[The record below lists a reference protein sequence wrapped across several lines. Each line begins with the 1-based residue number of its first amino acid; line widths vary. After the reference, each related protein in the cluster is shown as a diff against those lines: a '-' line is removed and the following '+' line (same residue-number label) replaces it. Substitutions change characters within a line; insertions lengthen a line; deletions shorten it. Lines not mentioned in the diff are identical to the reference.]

1 MALKTFYT
9 KFRGYFYD
17 PTGVNYTVDI
27 ETEEEASNYKTIR
40 LGSTPFVVDCDADE
54 NYFKPVRTRTAKLT
68 VIDEDGT
75 LYDQIMPKDNFSTR
89 VSILRNNYGIGTWF
103 VSCETFEKPL
113 VSRPHEV
120 TFNLNG
126 FLAMTEFVKA
136 DPVYTNT
143 TTLYGLLRSIGK
155 GFNDVGLSSWYTSFY
170 FPKTYNY
177 GNVIDYSWFFD
188 TKKYKDVDGD
198 HVEIVGKSLLS
209 VIEAFCKF
217 YGLVAIENNGSIV
230 FVGDFTTNNYYEYFV
245 YYGQLPNIRDNGRSI
260 IYNNVQWSDLVL
272 MGKKQTVNTIRP
284 AKSVSVVS
292 KIEEYD
298 NRVSLPPFASKS
310 YYFGEILKYDVN
322 PTRYTHCHSL
332 MSDMENI
339 GGTLIMGKPRAFE
352 KKQKKALSS
361 ANSYYVNEYTITYNG
376 EAEGTY
382 PLNASYLYVGNVTYP
397 LSKNWANIS
406 ASSFHSTSDELTNE
420 QVWCGAFM
428 VRSEIYEGS
437 AQKASY
443 NLTDMLYVSGLCYS
457 PINDLTPTFPEQFS
471 KMKAVTLR
479 SDKIVKIY
487 NGFVNIKASAKIIDY
502 YGNFAD
508 ADGVVMN
515 FQLKIGN
522 RYYSDT
528 DGWTEDESFFSISFK
543 DGKIL
548 SNKTAFMH
556 TTEESGFFIE
566 IPSGQYQ
573 EGIVELSVTPAFW
586 KSGSTNDGKL
596 PMCAMFSEL
605 SVDFTYKASDLA
617 FGDRENNFFAMIDAG
632 AKDEIEVENDIA
644 SDCYNKAAEN
654 VIKKQYSLD
663 NAQNDNKNNIKPE
676 LLLLSRMKEYY
687 SKPRSIL
694 SLEVSYERKNSL
706 TLSSVIWQDG
716 KTYFPFGY
724 SIDYKANKVNLKL
737 FEQPDYPD
745 DIIP

>member
-1 MALKTFYT
+1 MALKTFYQN
-9 KFRGYFYD
+9 FRGTFLSND
-17 PTGVNYTVDI
+17 GVKYYVII
-27 ETEEEASNYKTIR
+27 ETDKKLFDTAKTIR
-40 LGSTPFVVDCDADE
+40 LGATPFVIDCDADE

-75 LYDQIMPKDNFSTR
+75 LYDQIIPKDNFSTK
-89 VSILRNNYGIGTWF
+89 VSILRNGIGSSSDSWF
-103 VSCETFEKPL
+103 ISCETFEKPL

-155 GFNDVGLSSWYTSFY
+155 GFNDVGISLWYTSFY
-170 FPKTYNY
+170 FPKTFNY
-177 GNVIDYSWFFD
+177 KSLIDYSWFFE
-188 TKKYKDVDGD
+188 TKKYKDIDGD

-245 YYGQLPNIRDNGRSI
+245 DYGQLPKIHNNGRDI
-260 IYNNVQWSDLVL
+260 IYNNVQWSDLVW
-272 MGKKQTVNTIRP
+272 MGTEQTVNTIRP

-298 NRVSLPPFASKS
+298 NRISLPSFASKA
-310 YYFGEILKYDVN
+310 YHFGEIESRDAQFQ
-322 PTRYTHCHSL
+322 CHSL
-332 MSDMENI
+332 MSDMKNI
-339 GGTLIMGKPRAFE
+339 GGTLTFGNPRKFAVNLRKNTMGDY
-352 KKQKKALSS
+352 S
-361 ANSYYVNEYTITYNG
+361 VYTITSVG
-376 EAEGTY
+376 ESAGAY
-382 PLNASYLYVGNVTYP
+382 PISDSFLALGYANYP
-397 LSKNWANIS
+397 LSKDWDKIGPNGIA
-406 ASSFHSTSDELTNE
+406 HMGELKDAK
-420 QVWCGAFM
+420 VWCGAFM
-428 VRSEIYEGS
+428 VRSEVYAS
-437 AQKASY
+437 PKKASFS
-443 NLTDMLYVSGLCYS
+443 LSDMLFVSGICYNE
-457 PINDLTPTFPEQFS
+457 INGIAPTFDDLFS
-471 KMKAVTLR
+471 KMKAATLR
-479 SDKIVKIY
+479 SEKYVKIY
-487 NGFVNIKASAKIIDY
+487 NGFVIIKASAKIIDY
-502 YGNFAD
+502 YGNFSD
-508 ADGVVMN
+508 ADGVILN

-522 RYYSDT
+522 RYYST
-528 DGWTEDESFFSISFK
+528 LNGWAEDESFFSVSFK

-548 SNKTAFMH
+548 SNKTSLMQ
-556 TTEESGFFIE
+556 TSEENGFFIE
-566 IPSGQYQ
+566 IPANQYQ
-573 EGIVELSVTPAFW
+573 EGIVEFSVSPAMW
-586 KSGSTNDGKL
+586 KSGGMGDDGKL

-605 SVDFTYKASDLA
+605 SVNFTYKSSDLA
-617 FGDRENNFFAMIDAG
+617 FGDKENVFISLLDAG
-632 AKDEIEVENDIA
+632 AKDEIEIENDIV
-644 SDCYNKAAEN
+644 SDCYNKASEN
-654 VIKKQYSLD
+654 MIKKANSFD
-663 NAQNDNKNNIKPE
+663 NAQTDGNIKPE

-687 SKPRSIL
+687 SKRRNIL

-706 TLSSVIWQDG
+706 TLSSVIWKDG